1 MIYSASLSYNPLDIK
16 TISLNETFQRSKNE
30 QNQENGTAS
39 ETNSHELNTTDNLTS
54 SGTSKTQGNSNSSSY
69 NTASSLNVAS
79 DTPQGQISKQQI
91 LQGNYASS
99 TSANESDSE
108 IQDFTNSTSN
118 NTLSNNERKTGL
130 ETLAGTNNLEKSNN
144 RNSNEYE
151 EYSRIKEGFD
161 YKESKSKLIAEYRK
175 NIINIYER
183 IIEDLNSLFFALY

>member
-1 MIYSASLSYNPLDIK
+1 MLLLILHS
-16 TISLNETFQRSKNE
+16 
-30 QNQENGTAS
+30 
-39 ETNSHELNTTDNLTS
+39 
-54 SGTSKTQGNSNSSSY
+54 
-69 NTASSLNVAS
+69 
-79 DTPQGQISKQQI
+79 GQISKQQI

-118 NTLSNNERKTGL
+118 NTLSNNERKTGN

-161 YKESKSKLIAEYRK
+161 FKETKSKLIAEYRK

>member
-1 MIYSASLSYNPLDIK
+1 MIYSASLTYNPLDIK

-30 QNQENGTAS
+30 QNQENGTAQ
-39 ETNSHELNTTDNLTS
+39 ETNSHELNTSDNLTS

-99 TSANESDSE
+99 TSANENESE

-118 NTLSNNERKTGL
+118 NTLTNNERKTGS
-130 ETLAGTNNLEKSNN
+130 ETLAGSNNLEKSNN

-151 EYSRIKEGFD
+151 EYSRIKEGYDF
-161 YKESKSKLIAEYRK
+161 KETKSKLISEYRK